1 LKFETSI
8 ENPIK
13 ELILN
18 NIQEILPHDLQEG
31 VLEAIAIQALGQVLV
46 DQSLDLQMNEFS
58 SSNPS
63 I

>member
-1 LKFETSI
+1 
-8 ENPIK
+8 
-13 ELILN
+13 
-18 NIQEILPHDLQEG
+18 
-31 VLEAIAIQALGQVLV
+31 LEAIAIQALGQVLV

>member
-1 LKFETSI
+1 LV
-8 ENPIK
+8 
-13 ELILN
+13 LN